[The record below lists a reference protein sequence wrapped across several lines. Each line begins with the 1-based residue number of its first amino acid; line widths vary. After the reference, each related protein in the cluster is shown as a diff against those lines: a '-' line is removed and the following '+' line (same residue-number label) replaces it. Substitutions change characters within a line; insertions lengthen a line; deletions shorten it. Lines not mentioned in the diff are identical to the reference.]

1 MGKPVIKSRGTD
13 GKKYVTMQ
21 VEEWRGMQET
31 LYLLS
36 NPDNAKILL
45 ASIAE
50 MNKGRGIEREL
61 VNVEAKA

>member
-1 MGKPVIKSRGTD
+1 MRKSVIKSKGTD
-13 GKKYVTMQ
+13 GKKYVTMP

-50 MNKGRGIEREL
+50 MNKGRGIERAL
-61 VNVEAKA
+61 VDIEAKA